1 MAGGN
6 KGPDRST
13 GTGSAGSHPL
23 MTGAETATASE
34 TGAPGEAPAANGS
47 SGPVDDHSEER
58 PSGGLRMRNWR
69 LRTKLLV
76 VLLVPALAALVFGA
90 LQVVS
95 DYNQTQQLLRMRQ
108 QVTLDTRSAEVVHE
122 LQRERDLTVAYI
134 AAGRGGERSQLTEQ
148 RDAVDA
154 AIERFRSAIDEAKQ
168 QGNST
173 VATPYEQ
180 AVNRL
185 DRLQALRTVTD
196 ETAYPAKAALRAYS
210 ASVDNLIAL
219 GERAV
224 TRINNESVVRLY
236 RATNALSRVKEQESV
251 KRARLLSA
259 LESGE
264 FGIGG
269 QRQLLATDA
278 SMEAALDEF
287 RKRATNAQI
296 QRYND
301 TVSGLAVGQARD
313 LQETAIVQTQQGEGL
328 SGINAQE
335 WMRTATQ
342 TVNLTYQ
349 VESELRQ
356 QLQNQADQLAGAA
369 RTQTYVV
376 VVLVLLVLVVAFAIA
391 LLVARSLLLP
401 LRTLRRSALNVADN
415 RLPEA
420 VESILEDENPDLGER
435 SRIDPIPVH
444 TTEEIGR
451 VARSFDAVHAQA
463 LRLASEQ
470 ALLRNNVNDLFVNLA
485 RRSQTLVQ
493 RQLSLIDRLE
503 QDEQD
508 PDQLSQLFELD
519 HLATRMRR
527 NNENLLILGGTDLTR
542 RTVRPVPLSE
552 VIGASVSEVEQYAR
566 VVIGETPELAMQ
578 GRVVNDIVHLIAELL
593 ENATVYSNP
602 DTEVTVRTAYRRQE
616 LVLEIRDRGV
626 GVDAEQLDE
635 INDRL
640 VRPPDIDVA
649 VSRRMGLYVVG
660 QLARRHHVTVELQNN
675 GDLEGG
681 ATATVRLPGELIVQL
696 TPNGPMPM
704 PDMPREQSRDG
715 MGETGSNSGLAA
727 AFGGAD
733 RSAQLEQPQ
742 ANNGYHQQFPSNSP
756 ELDERDAVPDSPA
769 ALEAEPTTRTPWPEE
784 QPEPW
789 SPDSEPPETP
799 SYSVRLS
806 SGETYGV
813 TEVPRWEH
821 DSGSRDYPDEPE
833 HRRDERPTMDWPG
846 PADSSRAAGS
856 DFQDEYE
863 GQCAV
868 PPGLEDSPDL
878 FHSPFESEKT
888 EQHMSWP
895 GPAPEDEPAGAVPPA
910 AAGDTGI
917 TEQVPAVGLGS
928 GSGGPEMDDTPTER
942 LPIYEAV
949 LSQWFREDD
958 GEPAASGR
966 STLEHNSELPSDSEL
981 VDDAIGWPGR
991 STFTGDHGGDSR
1003 RNGMNHTVSSGG
1015 DLDAGVTGGESW
1027 NGSQP
1032 SARDSAGQREPASR
1046 PAEPEGHERR
1056 VPHEEPGGSAP
1067 APEPGPATDSGGSN
1081 SSETAMSAF
1090 SGRRAAN
1097 REERNRVADARQS
1110 GEDPGWGAGDA
1121 GWEAA
1126 EALVQ
1131 QTEQEQE
1138 QTAAGLPKRRPKS
1151 NLVPGSATEHQSP
1164 PPSKPA
1170 VPRSASAVRG
1180 RMSNFQQGV
1189 RRGRH
1194 AKVEPESTE
1203 QSRSI
1208 PSRPEEQE

>member
-1 MAGGN
+1 
-6 KGPDRST
+6 
-13 GTGSAGSHPL
+13 
-23 MTGAETATASE
+23 MTGEEAATASDQGVSGR
-34 TGAPGEAPAANGS
+34 TPTPNGGGPA
-47 SGPVDDHSEER
+47 DDPAEDR

-76 VLLVPALAALVFGA
+76 VLIVPALAALVFGA

-108 QVTLDTRSAEVVHE
+108 QVTLDSSAAKVVHE
-122 LQRERDLTVAYI
+122 LQRERDLTVAHI
-134 AAGRGGERSQLTEQ
+134 AAGRRGDRSQLTEQ
-148 RDAVDA
+148 RRAVDN
-154 AIERFRSAIDEAKQ
+154 AIGEFRSAIEEAQ
-168 QGNST
+168 QRGNT
-173 VATPYEQ
+173 AVARPYEQ
-180 AVNRL
+180 ALDRL
-185 DRLQALRTVTD
+185 DRLQALRSVTD
-196 ETAYPAKAALRAYS
+196 GTAYPATAALRAYS
-210 ASVDNLIAL
+210 SSVENLLSL

-224 TRINNESVVRLY
+224 AKLNNESVVRLY
-236 RATNALSRVKEQESV
+236 LATNAMSRVKEQESV
-251 KRARLLSA
+251 KRARLLAA

-278 SMEAALDEF
+278 SMQAALEEF

-301 TVSGLAVGQARD
+301 TVSGLAVGQARN
-313 LQETAIVQTQQGEGL
+313 LEETAIVRSQQGQGL
-328 SGINAQE
+328 SDIDAQE
-335 WMRTATQ
+335 WMRSSTE

-349 VESELRQ
+349 VESGLRQ
-356 QLQNQADQLAGAA
+356 QLQDKADQLAGAA
-369 RTQTYVV
+369 RTQTYFV
-376 VVLVLLVLVVAFAIA
+376 VVLVLVALIVAFAIA
-391 LLVARSLLLP
+391 LFVARSLLLP

-420 VESILEDENPDLGER
+420 VESILEEDNPDLGER

-552 VIGASVSEVEQYAR
+552 VIGAAVSEVEQYAR
-566 VVIGETPELAMQ
+566 VVIGETPDLAMQ

-660 QLARRHHVTVELQNN
+660 QLARRHNVAVELQNN

-704 PDMPREQSRDG
+704 PDMPREQPRESG
-715 MGETGSNSGLAA
+715 VGETGSHAGLAA
-727 AFGGAD
+727 AFDGEHA
-733 RSAQLEQPQ
+733 AQFEQSRTNGHPQ
-742 ANNGYHQQFPSNSP
+742 QLPSRSP
-756 ELDERDAVPDSPA
+756 EP
-769 ALEAEPTTRTPWPEE
+769 AEPEPFRPEQEEPASHAPWPAEE
-784 QPEPW
+784 PDPEPGRA
-789 SPDSEPPETP
+789 ETP
-799 SYSVRLS
+799 DYSVRLS
-806 SGETYGV
+806 SGDAYGI
-813 TEVPRWEH
+813 TEVPHW
-821 DSGSRDYPDEPE
+821 DDGLEPE
-833 HRRDERPTMDWPG
+833 ERSAPDTRQSSGDEWATMDWPG
-846 PADSSRAAGS
+846 PEDSPEPPAADPDG
-856 DFQDEYE
+856 EYV
-863 GQCAV
+863 GQCAA
-868 PPGLEDSPDL
+868 PPGLEESADL
-878 FHSPFESEKT
+878 FRSPFESEKT
-888 EQHMSWP
+888 EHMSWP
-895 GPAPEDEPAGAVPPA
+895 DGALDEDSTGAVVSGDSA
-910 AAGDTGI
+910 DTGV
-917 TEQVPAVGLGS
+917 TERVPAVTFGS
-928 GSGGPEMDDTPTER
+928 AAEGPEVDDTPTER

-949 LSQWFREDD
+949 LSQWFREED
-958 GEPAASGR
+958 EETPAPSRSGLDR
-966 STLEHNSELPSDSEL
+966 NSELPPDSEL

-991 STFTGDHGGDSR
+991 STLGGTRS
-1003 RNGMNHTVSSGG
+1003 NGSAHDGVNQAVSSGG
-1015 DLDAGVTGGESW
+1015 DLDVGATGGEAL

-1032 SARDSAGQREPASR
+1032 NGRDSAEKYGRSSWPTADGSDRQRVAHDDSADRSGPPPEDAASSDD
-1046 PAEPEGHERR
+1046 AS
-1056 VPHEEPGGSAP
+1056 GGSA
-1067 APEPGPATDSGGSN
+1067 
-1081 SSETAMSAF
+1081 TAMRAF
-1090 SGRRAAN
+1090 SGRRAAT
-1097 REERNRVADARQS
+1097 REQRNRVADARQS

-1121 GWEAA
+1121 GWQAA

-1131 QTEQEQE
+1131 RTEQEQE
-1138 QTAAGLPKRRPKS
+1138 QTSAGLPKRKPKS
-1151 NLVPGSATEHQSP
+1151 NLVPGSAAEHQSP
-1164 PPSKPA
+1164 APSKPA